1 MPEIDLVQVAQRLA
15 LLGLLSGIAGAIAWQ
30 LIWGALAVLAH
41 RLHARAARRS
51 RIAAARARALG
62 HG

>member
-1 MPEIDLVQVAQRLA
+1 MPELDLVQVAQRLA

-30 LIWGALAVLAH
+30 LICGALEAFAWRLVALAE
-41 RLHARAARRS
+41 RRRRIAQAKARA
-51 RIAAARARALG
+51 